1 MVKTPQVGTVSVEE
15 EPGFWQPCT
24 WLISSFHEK
33 ELGNEAELQAFFF
46 LLLFFSLC
54 TQLISSF
61 HEKELG
67 NEAELQAIV
76 FLLLLFFSLCTQL
89 PNTG

>member
-1 MVKTPQVGTVSVEE
+1 MRMVKTPQVGTVSVEE

-46 LLLFFSLC
+46 VVVVLQFVYPAHFF
-54 TQLISSF
+54 IS
-61 HEKELG
+61 
-67 NEAELQAIV
+67 
-76 FLLLLFFSLCTQL
+76 
-89 PNTG
+89 